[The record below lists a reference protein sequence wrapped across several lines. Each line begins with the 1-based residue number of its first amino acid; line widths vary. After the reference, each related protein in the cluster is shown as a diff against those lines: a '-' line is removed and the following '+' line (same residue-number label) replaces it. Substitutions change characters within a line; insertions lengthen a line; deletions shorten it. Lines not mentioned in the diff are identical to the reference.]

1 MIMNIILASTSPR
14 RKELLG
20 LIVPKFTCVAP
31 QFDESLVDIKNAREK
46 AIVLS
51 REKCKDVA
59 SHSNDKNEVIIASD
73 TVVDLGG
80 EILEKPE
87 DMADAYIMI
96 KSLSG
101 NRHKVHTA
109 VTVFCRGIY
118 YSFAD
123 TTDVYMD
130 TIPEETILEYI
141 NTDEPYDKA
150 GGYAIQ
156 GFMAGYITRINGNY
170 HNVVGLPLAKLN
182 RLLKIIKA
190 L

>member
-1 MIMNIILASTSPR
+1 MNFILASTSPR
-14 RKELLG
+14 RRELLG
-20 LIVPKFTCVAP
+20 IIVPHFTCAAP
-31 QFDESLVDIKNAREK
+31 QFDESSISIKDAKQK
-46 AIVLS
+46 ALVLS

-59 SHSNDKNEVIIASD
+59 SRCADRDSVIIASD
-73 TVVDLGG
+73 TVVDLNGK
-80 EILEKPE
+80 ILEKPA
-87 DMADAYIMI
+87 DKADAYSMI

-109 VTVFCRGIY
+109 VTVYCRGIY

-123 TTDVYMD
+123 TTAVYMD
-130 TIPEETILEYI
+130 TVPEDVILQYI
-141 NTDEPYDKA
+141 ATDEPYDKA

-156 GFMAGYITRINGNY
+156 GFMAGYISRINGNY

-182 RLLKIIKA
+182 KLLKNIKA